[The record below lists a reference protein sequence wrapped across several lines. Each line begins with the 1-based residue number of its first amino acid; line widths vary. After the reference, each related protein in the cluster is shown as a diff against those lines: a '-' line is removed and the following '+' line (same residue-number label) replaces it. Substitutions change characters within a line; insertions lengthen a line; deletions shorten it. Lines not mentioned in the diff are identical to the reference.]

1 MSMRRCVRMLA
12 RPGAGS
18 AGLRRRAGAP
28 TTGRQDKRRRPGS
41 GAGGWAGW
49 TFSTFDRPGRLA
61 PAQHTSMIPRLR
73 APSLAF
79 FGAH

>member
-1 MSMRRCVRMLA
+1 MSMCVCVRMLA
-12 RPGAGS
+12 WPGAGS
-18 AGLRRRAGAP
+18 VGLQRGAGTP
-28 TTGRQDKRRRPGS
+28 TTGRQDKRRRPVS

-49 TFSTFDRPGRLA
+49 IFSTFDQSRRLA
-61 PAQHTSMIPRLR
+61 SSRHISMIPRPR